1 MKKIKS
7 IKQLRAQKEQM
18 KNRREEL
25 EYRMQR
31 QWKELKQDLK
41 PSSIIRDTIG
51 AILKKKAEAGFIG
64 GGLLKSAFTY
74 GVSLLAGKLAD
85 KARAKY
91 STELK
96 KLY

>member
-7 IKQLRAQKEQM
+7 IKQLRAQKEHM
-18 KNRREEL
+18 KQRLEEL
-25 EYRMQR
+25 EYGMQR

-41 PSSIIRDTIG
+41 PSNMIMDSIG
-51 AILKKKAEAGFIG
+51 AILKKKSEAGFLG

-85 KARAKY
+85 KARTRY
-91 STELK
+91 GTEFK
-96 KLY
+96 K